1 MGMTLAFHHF
11 GVIGGGAW
19 GTALAQALLRA
30 GRDATLWAREP
41 EVVDAIISRRE
52 NPTYL
57 PAIPLDAR
65 LKATNAL
72 EDLAACDA
80 WLLVT
85 PTQHTRALCRKL
97 AALDGGKKPPAL
109 ICAKGVEQETL
120 MLPGAI
126 VAEELPRHA
135 LAVLSGPTF
144 AAEVARAMPTA
155 LTLACA
161 DETLGT
167 ALAQA
172 ISSSAFRIYYSDDAT
187 GAQIGGAIK
196 NVLAVACGIAAGC
209 GMGDNARAALI
220 TRGLAEMM
228 RLGVALGGR
237 PETLMGLSG
246 LGDLALTCSSPQS
259 RNMSLGMALGQGQ
272 KLKDILA
279 GRRSV
284 AEGVF
289 TAAAAAALAR
299 QHGIDMPIVA
309 AVDAV
314 LNHGVAVDATIASLL
329 ARPLRPERA

>member
-1 MGMTLAFHHF
+1 M
-11 GVIGGGAW
+11 
-19 GTALAQALLRA
+19 AQALLRA
-30 GRDATLWAREP
+30 GRDAILWAREP
-41 EVVDAIISRRE
+41 EVVEAIRTRHE
-52 NPTYL
+52 NPAYL
-57 PAIPLDAR
+57 SGIALDAR

-72 EDLAACDA
+72 EDLTPCDA

-85 PTQHTRALCRKL
+85 PTQHTRSLCRKL
-97 AALDGGKKPPAL
+97 AVIAGDKTPSVLV
-109 ICAKGVEQETL
+109 CAKGIEQETL
-120 MLPGAI
+120 ALPGAI
-126 VAEELPRHA
+126 VAAELPRHA

-144 AAEVARAMPTA
+144 AAEVARGMPTA

-161 DETLGT
+161 GAALGM
-167 ALAQA
+167 ALTQA
-172 ISSSAFRIYYSDDAT
+172 ISSSAFRVYYSDDAT

-237 PETLMGLSG
+237 AETLMGLSG

-272 KLKDILA
+272 RLQDILA
-279 GRRSV
+279 GRHSV

-299 QHGIDMPIVA
+299 QHGIDMPIVM

-314 LNHGVAVDATIASLL
+314 LNHGAAVDATIASLL